1 MKAGTGS
8 TDGITR
14 AAAKLAARDGI
25 NLLTVSAVARAA
37 GVSSALV
44 HYHFDTKQALIV
56 ATANHLAVA
65 RVERL
70 RTALAAGSGLATL
83 DAAWSGIT
91 LAVAVGDARAWVEL
105 VAMASRERGIAR
117 ALAEA
122 RAAEQTT
129 VASRLPALLQE
140 LGAAPAADVEAAAAA
155 VLVCSDGA
163 THALLAGA
171 DPALIRSAYDAF
183 WLALVDAH
191 PRGAPP

>member
-1 MKAGTGS
+1 MKAVTNA

-14 AAAKLAARDGI
+14 AAARLAARDGV

-56 ATANHLAVA
+56 ATANHLADA
-65 RVERL
+65 RVARL
-70 RTALAAGSGLATL
+70 RTALAAGAGLATL
-83 DAAWSGIT
+83 DAAWSSMA
-91 LAVAVGDARAWVEL
+91 LAVSGGDARAWVEL
-105 VAMASRERGIAR
+105 VAMAALDRGIAR
-117 ALAEA
+117 VLAAA
-122 RAAEQTT
+122 RAAEQTA
-129 VASRLPALLQE
+129 VAARLPALLRE
-140 LGAAPAADVEAAAAA
+140 LEAAPAADVEAAAAA

-163 THALLAGA
+163 TQALLAGA

-183 WLALVDAH
+183 WLALVDAR